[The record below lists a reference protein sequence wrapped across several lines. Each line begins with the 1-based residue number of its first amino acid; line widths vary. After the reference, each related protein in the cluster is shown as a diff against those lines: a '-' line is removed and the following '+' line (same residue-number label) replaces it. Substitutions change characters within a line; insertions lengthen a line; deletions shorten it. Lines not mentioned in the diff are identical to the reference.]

1 MMRFLNLSNSD
12 SKLVKNAR
20 AGNLDRVRDL
30 LRKGVNVNVKNKYGE
45 VALVSA
51 NIDGHVDVICALL
64 NGEGVDVN
72 TKDAHGVTAL
82 FVASEK
88 GHFEVVHALLK
99 HEGIDANI
107 KDDDG
112 NTALIMA
119 SWNGHLEVVRVLLN
133 HEGVDANIKDIH
145 GCTALYYASE
155 FGHSEVVHALL
166 KHEGVDANIK
176 DDNGSTAIS
185 MASEKGHLEV
195 VHALINHKGVDVN
208 TRDNYGYTALD
219 LARMNSK
226 GCVARLLEE
235 YMEHENLLVEN
246 NPAGSGSK
254 LRVTRYP
261 PRRNVNGASSDNA
274 KIEQVKSKCAE
285 PVEYSLEYISQ
296 YLASEKREKRIA
308 EEHAMEVKRRR
319 QEWLNRS
326 AGSGAV
332 QQLTADPRRQ
342 TKIPSKR

>member
-1 MMRFLNLSNSD
+1 VSSACLRCCLRLVALYNS
-12 SKLVKNAR
+12 SRCRLCR
-20 AGNLDRVRDL
+20 LLVRDVV
-30 LRKGVNVNVKNKYGE
+30 GVCVVC
-45 VALVSA
+45 VCVVCLSAVPSASVWPPSVS
-51 NIDGHVDVICALL
+51 D
-64 NGEGVDVN
+64 
-72 TKDAHGVTAL
+72 
-82 FVASEK
+82 
-88 GHFEVVHALLK
+88 
-99 HEGIDANI
+99 
-107 KDDDG
+107 
-112 NTALIMA
+112 MP
-119 SWNGHLEVVRVLLN
+119 
-133 HEGVDANIKDIH
+133 
-145 GCTALYYASE
+145 
-155 FGHSEVVHALL
+155 
-166 KHEGVDANIK
+166 
-176 DDNGSTAIS
+176 GSTAIS

-208 TRDNYGYTALD
+208 VRDNYGYTALD

-226 GCVARLLEE
+226 GRVARLLEE

-296 YLASEKREKRIA
+296 YLTSEKREKRIA